1 MIISLLHSKSFFK
14 FYKIHDMEFLTL
26 IEVLILVVFTF
37 LTLRRFAAK
46 QVNLGIKVLVYFAWF
61 LSFSVVILVPLDV

>member
-1 MIISLLHSKSFFK
+1 
-14 FYKIHDMEFLTL
+14 MEFLTL

-46 QVNLGIKVLVYFAWF
+46 QVNIGIKVVVYFAWF
-61 LSFSVVILVPLDV
+61 LSFSVVILVPLDVQNVSPQDL